1 MDILQGKYYFKKL
14 KSYSHNT
21 KEYKFTTK
29 NYCFLDIETAK
40 TDNSIEISEAVGFS
54 MCDLSNT
61 FAVCSKYVTT
71 QENLYNDMLE
81 LVYMYTSST
90 CNKLRCYYH
99 NSTFDCTFLLIE
111 LNKRNYIQVDELPE
125 KLNILDKY
133 YTLIVSN
140 NDIIELVYTYKGKVF
155 QIWDTFKIWATS
167 LANISSECVKLNK
180 KALEKNEKLPFPNIL
195 DKSLDTEFDYNKTR
209 KIGEMFSSKEN
220 EYMINDVISSSAV
233 IKIFSFLDL
242 KMTISATAYN
252 ECINSF
258 IKSLYI
264 HDSIIFMLYNMLI
277 NNTLDSVNISSLV
290 LAQRKENTYLLYS
303 KNYYEIYDNTTLICA
318 IDIDNL
324 KNKQKTTIK
333 TLFKDNFLYIKDKII
348 QNIKPIN
355 PNFLHQKLTTQ
366 TLFYSYFIRRFNN
379 NIFKLLMFFY
389 TFNHG
394 GSVKT
399 SKSHLYEIHKLKQEF
414 VNYYFPKIPL
424 QLDKILRRAYKGGIC
439 QVNELYQYQIQE
451 NVKHIDINSSY
462 PYKMRD
468 CLLPYGLPNIIEGY
482 KKSSNNTIC
491 LYEFICDYD
500 IKNGYLASLMSK
512 NIYGMAKM
520 STHGKAIEFLQNID
534 ENKQRLYLYD
544 CEFDLFLKHY
554 DIKNL
559 IVFKTYEFKAASK
572 MFYAYNDKYYKFKQS
587 KKGTVLYSPSKIL
600 LNSVTGK
607 FGQNKYKME
616 GETVKADFSTGV
628 LKFKKEVKEY
638 NENEIKTY
646 YLPVV
651 SYCTALSRCQL
662 MVGCDE
668 ITENGGK
675 VFYMDTDSLF
685 FNADNVSIN
694 DNNYL
699 VINNNVT
706 NILIDKNI
714 LGAWDME
721 HKKKEKAL
729 FICPK
734 RYFLDIDGNG
744 IIKDCKCAGVNNKY
758 AKNIQFSNFK
768 LGNTF
773 KTMHRKKTEN
783 GVDLIED
790 IKQLR
795 YSEILYK
802 TDICT
807 LSSTEIYT
815 IGDNVQ
821 NIYGDICTIQD
832 ILYIPPRFEKY
843 FKKEEVKN
851 DR

>member
-21 KEYKFTTK
+21 KEYKFTSK
-29 NYCFLDIETAK
+29 NYCFLDIETSK
-40 TDNSIEISEAVGFS
+40 TNESTEITQAISFS
-54 MCDLSNT
+54 MCDYLNT
-61 FAVCSKYVTT
+61 FAVCSNYVTN
-71 QENLYNDMLE
+71 QYILYNDMLE
-81 LVYMYTSST
+81 LIYMYTKDT
-90 CNKLRCYYH
+90 CDKLRCYYH
-99 NSTFDCTFLLIE
+99 NTTFDCTFLLIE
-111 LNKRNYIQVDELPE
+111 LNKRGYTQVNELE
-125 KLNILDKY
+125 KEINTSDKY

-140 NDIIELVYTYKGKVF
+140 NDIIELVYTYKGKIF
-155 QIWDTFKIWATS
+155 QIWDTFKIWACS
-167 LANISSECVKLNK
+167 LATISAECDKLNK
-180 KALEKNEKLPFPNIL
+180 KAIEKGELLPFPNIL
-195 DKSLDTEFDYNKTR
+195 SKAEDTSFDYDKIRNINERFTDTEKD
-209 KIGEMFSSKEN
+209 
-220 EYMINDVISSSAV
+220 YMINDVVSSSAV
-233 IKIFSFLDL
+233 IKTFSFLDL
-242 KMTISATAYN
+242 KITISATAYN
-252 ECINSF
+252 ECMSAF
-258 IKSLYI
+258 IKGMYI
-264 HDSIIFMLYNMLI
+264 HDSIMYMIYNMI
-277 NNTLDSVNISSLV
+277 MRNILDSINISSLV
-290 LAQRKENTYLLYS
+290 LSKRENNTYKIYT
-303 KNYYEIYDNTTLICA
+303 KNYYEIYDKRTLICE

-333 TLFKDNFLYIKDKII
+333 TLYKDNFDYIKSEII
-348 QNIKPIN
+348 KNIKPIDIN
-355 PNFLHQKLTTQ
+355 ILHEKLNKMS
-366 TLFYSYFIRRFNN
+366 LFYKFYIKRFKND
-379 NIFKLLMFFY
+379 IFKLLMYFY
-389 TFNHG
+389 NFNHG
-394 GSVKT
+394 GKVKT
-399 SKSHLYEIHKLKQEF
+399 SKNHLFDVNKLKQEF
-414 VNYYFPKIPL
+414 NNYYFPKIPL

-468 CLLPYGLPNIIEGY
+468 CLLPYGLPNVLEGY

-500 IKNGYLASLMSK
+500 IKKDYLPSLMSK

-559 IVFKTYEFKAASK
+559 IVFKTYEFKAVK
-572 MFYAYNDKYYKFKQS
+572 NMFYAYNDKYYKFKQS
-587 KKGTVLYSPSKIL
+587 KKGTILYAPSKIL

-616 GETVKADFSTGV
+616 GETVKADFSNGI
-628 LKFKKEVKEY
+628 LKFKKEVKDFDEK
-638 NENEIKTY
+638 EIKTY

-662 MVGCDE
+662 MSACDK

-721 HKKKEKAL
+721 HKQIEKAL

-734 RYFLDIDGNG
+734 RYFLDIDGTG

-758 AKNIQFSNFK
+758 AKNIQFSEFK

-802 TDICT
+802 TNICT
-807 LSSTEIYT
+807 LSSTEIYS
-815 IGDNVQ
+815 IGDKVK

-832 ILYIPPRFEKY
+832 ILYVPPRFEKY
-843 FKKEEVKN
+843 FKKEEIKK
-851 DR
+851 